1 VSRPA
6 KAHEVIEM
14 AKKNR
19 KGAKVVDPPA
29 TPKPPPQPVKK

>member
-1 VSRPA
+1 
-6 KAHEVIEM
+6 VIEL

-19 KGAKVVDPPA
+19 PAAKVVDPPT